1 MTTVELIIAFLI
13 LAGALFMLIGAL
25 GIVRFPD
32 VLSRMHAAGMATTV
46 GISAILLGAG
56 FFFRDEFLFYRMLVL
71 ILLLFA
77 TSPISTTALTRAV
90 YNNEPILRRQLKH
103 DEMAVTVLDESM
115 LDESKISETKVD
127 ESANGA
133 TSANPARMPTPT

>member
-1 MTTVELIIAFLI
+1 MTTIELVIVFLI
-13 LAGALFMLIGAL
+13 MAGAGFMLIGAL

-56 FFFRDEFLFYRMLVL
+56 FFFLDEFLFYRMLVL
-71 ILLLFA
+71 ILLIFA

-90 YNNEPILRRQLKH
+90 YNNEPRLRRQLKH
-103 DEMAVTVLDESM
+103 DEMAVTIVE
-115 LDESKISETKVD
+115 EAAPET
-127 ESANGA
+127 ANA
-133 TSANPARMPTPT
+133 TPVRTLTPSPHAGD

>member
-1 MTTVELIIAFLI
+1 MTTIELVIVFLI
-13 LAGALFMLIGAL
+13 LAGAGFMLIGAL

-56 FFFRDEFLFYRMLVL
+56 FFFLDEFLFYRMLVL
-71 ILLLFA
+71 ILLIFA

-90 YNNEPILRRQLKH
+90 YNNEPRLRRQLKH
-103 DEMAVTVLDESM
+103 DEMAVTIVE
-115 LDESKISETKVD
+115 EAAPET
-127 ESANGA
+127 ANA
-133 TSANPARMPTPT
+133 TPVRTPTPSPHASD

>member
-1 MTTVELIIAFLI
+1 MTTQELLIVFLVMV
-13 LAGALFMLIGAL
+13 GAIFMLIGAL

-32 VLSRMHAAGMATTV
+32 VLSRMHAAGMATTI

-56 FFFRDEFLFYRMLVL
+56 FFFLDEFLFYRMLVL

-90 YNNEPILRRQLKH
+90 YNNEPRLRRQLKH
-103 DEMAVTVLDESM
+103 DEMAVTHVEEAPPDA
-115 LDESKISETKVD
+115 
-127 ESANGA
+127 ANA
-133 TSANPARMPTPT
+133 TPARTPKTSSHTGV